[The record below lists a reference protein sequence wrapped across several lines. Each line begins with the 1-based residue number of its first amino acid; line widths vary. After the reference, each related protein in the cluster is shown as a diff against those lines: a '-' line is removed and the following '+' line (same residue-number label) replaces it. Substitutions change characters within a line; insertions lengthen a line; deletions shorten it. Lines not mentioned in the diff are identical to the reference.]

1 MKLFCASSTSKRF
14 KEGEWYSAN
23 FFGGVFNIRDE
34 IGAVWQATYDDES
47 GFILVEMVG
56 GDFVEFE

>member
-23 FFGGVFNIRDE
+23 FFGGTFNIRDE
-34 IGAVWQATYDDES
+34 IGAIWQATYDDES
-47 GFILVEMVG
+47 
-56 GDFVEFE
+56 